1 MTAPEVTVIGG
12 GMAGSEAAWQLACA
26 GLRVRLVEMKPAV
39 LSPAHE
45 SALLGELVCS
55 NSLRSNDEATPAG
68 LLKRELRGAGS
79 MVIDC
84 ADANRVPAGAALA
97 VERFG
102 FARAITARL
111 AMHPNITIERRC
123 ARELPD
129 GPVIVATGPLT
140 AGALGDVIRR
150 ELGGDRM
157 YFYDAIAPIV
167 AADSIDWDHAFTGS
181 RWGKE
186 SGVTTT
192 GEAAGPRPG
201 GGGALY
207 GGDLD
212 VAPEEARARQL
223 RRRAL
228 AAEAA
233 ASASASEGEEEP
245 ASDPSDPDSRPATG
259 PVPDEAAHGDV
270 GVGDYINCP
279 LNKAE
284 YFALVDAVVAGRK
297 VLPHEFEQP
306 KYFEGCMPIEVMAE
320 RGRQTLR
327 FGPMRPIGL
336 RDPRTGHRPWAVVQL
351 RPENR
356 YLTAYNLVGFQTR
369 LAYPEQQRIF
379 AMIPALRTAE
389 FLRFGSIHRNTYIDA
404 PAKLGPR
411 FELRDRPSIRFAGL
425 LTGVEGYIESC
436 AMGLLCARALI
447 SELTGQPYAPPP
459 ASSMMG
465 ALYLHVC
472 APREGKYRY
481 TPTNANFGLLPPLGD
496 TRKDQKKIRMAAR
509 ACADFDAWLAAGMT
523 APIAAPSELASDS
536 LAAPAPDSLA
546 APGGATDSESAL

>member
-1 MTAPEVTVIGG
+1 
-12 GMAGSEAAWQLACA
+12 MAGSEAAWQLAEQ
-26 GLRVRLVEMKPAV
+26 GVRVRLVEMKPAV

-45 SALLGELVCS
+45 SALCGELVCS

-68 LLKRELRGAGS
+68 LLKRELRAASS
-79 MVIDC
+79 MVIAC
-84 ADANRVPAGAALA
+84 ADEHRVPAGAALA

-102 FARAITARL
+102 FARAITAKL
-111 AMHPNITIERRC
+111 AMHPNIVIERRC

-140 AGALGDVIRR
+140 AGALGEVIRK

-186 SGVTTT
+186 SGV
-192 GEAAGPRPG
+192 ERLRPAGQG
-201 GGGALY
+201 SGALY
-207 GGDLD
+207 GGDHALAADLD
-212 VAPEEARARQL
+212 ARAAA
-223 RRRAL
+223 RRAAAASAASAAAGAATAGRGEAGGEAAAAVQPSAHASADPVE

-233 ASASASEGEEEP
+233 EGSPGPGEP
-245 ASDPSDPDSRPATG
+245 GDS
-259 PVPDEAAHGDV
+259 DEAAHGDV

-284 YFALVDAVVAGRK
+284 YLALVDAVKAGRK
-297 VLPHEFEQP
+297 VLPHEFEEP
-306 KYFEGCMPIEVMAE
+306 KYFEGCMPIEVMAD
-320 RGRQTLR
+320 RGVQTLR

-379 AMIPALRTAE
+379 SMIPALKNAE
-389 FLRFGSIHRNTYIDA
+389 FLRYGSIHRNTYIDA

-411 FELRDRPSIRFAGL
+411 FELRGRPEVHFAGL

-436 AMGLLCARALI
+436 AMGLLCARALAAQ
-447 SELTGQPYAPPP
+447 LLGKPFTPPPP
-459 ASSMMG
+459 ASMMG
-465 ALYLHVC
+465 GLYLHVC

-481 TPTNANFGLLPPLGD
+481 SPTNANFGLLPPLPD

-509 ACADFDAWLAAGMT
+509 AVVEFDAWLA
-523 APIAAPSELASDS
+523 S
-536 LAAPAPDSLA
+536 
-546 APGGATDSESAL
+546 GA